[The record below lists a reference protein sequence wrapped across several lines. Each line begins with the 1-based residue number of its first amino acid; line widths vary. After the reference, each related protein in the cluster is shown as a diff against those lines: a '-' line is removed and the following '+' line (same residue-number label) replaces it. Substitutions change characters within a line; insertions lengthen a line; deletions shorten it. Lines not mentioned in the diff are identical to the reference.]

1 MQKRKITIKSGR
13 EEIQMEVT
21 EEAYQKFYRP
31 WWQQEQR
38 NRETMEAQGYRTES
52 YEEWKENHMR
62 TELFSESLEEMMEK
76 KAMLEVLKEALDS
89 LMPEERELAEKVFG
103 EEMSVCEFARQKG
116 ENRRTLALHKNK
128 VLDKLRDFFVQH
140 GFDI

>member
-1 MQKRKITIKSGR
+1 
-13 EEIQMEVT
+13 
-21 EEAYQKFYRP
+21 
-31 WWQQEQR
+31 
-38 NRETMEAQGYRTES
+38 MEAQGYRTES
-52 YEEWKENHMR
+52 YEEWKENDMR

-76 KAMLEVLKEALDS
+76 KAMLEVLREALDS
-89 LMPEERELAEKVFG
+89 LIPEERELAEKVFG